1 MFKTKFVITA
11 CLFALL
17 FNCED
22 DATLHFSETN
32 ITSANN
38 TIVEVNIPLVIE
50 NNAIAKSI
58 NGLISNHVA
67 EVLQIG
73 QQHSSTATIEESI
86 ENFNAEYQSFVNE
99 FPNSLQEWEAQIDGE
114 VIFKT
119 PEIISIAV
127 TSYTNTGGAHGVLNI
142 SFLNFNAATGTLL
155 NNSDLFVDID
165 GFKNLA
171 KKHLQLALEDED
183 PLFDDASFV
192 LPKNIAYSDDGLI
205 LLYNNSEIKSY
216 TEGILEFNIP
226 FEEAAPYLVVIP
238 I

>member
-1 MFKTKFVITA
+1 MFKTKFVIIA

-99 FPNSLQEWEAQIDGE
+99 FPNSLQNGKPKLM
-114 VIFKT
+114 VK
-119 PEIISIAV
+119 
-127 TSYTNTGGAHGVLNI
+127 L
-142 SFLNFNAATGTLL
+142 FL
-155 NNSDLFVDID
+155 
-165 GFKNLA
+165 
-171 KKHLQLALEDED
+171 KHQKL
-183 PLFDDASFV
+183 
-192 LPKNIAYSDDGLI
+192 
-205 LLYNNSEIKSY
+205 
-216 TEGILEFNIP
+216 
-226 FEEAAPYLVVIP
+226 
-238 I
+238 